1 MHSEQLTFES
11 DGGCS
16 SFSMSW
22 VFRNSKSCAIVLGL
36 STCGK
41 CMDLS
46 MRACIFRMS
55 FRMFGPKHMRKLKAV
70 NFAAWASSLS
80 QRTSIYLTLDS
91 MQGRVCCVRLL
102 RTGSHRCKKF
112 STFDFVSMSA
122 SMSASKRKLQKRN
135 RSVRFLTCHNFC
147 SRNSVGSAKS
157 LCTSVCLEISICII
171 SRFPPHCLGTCLCV
185 RQALSKITITW
196 NAKMVEEYSAYTP
209 IGKKTSSSLQS
220 MLTFEDFCRSHRTRI

>member
-1 MHSEQLTFES
+1 MHSELLTFES
-11 DGGCS
+11 DGCS
-16 SFSMSW
+16 SSSSAWAECFGIQRVAPSY
-22 VFRNSKSCAIVLGL
+22 CACQHVVSVL
-36 STCGK
+36 
-41 CMDLS
+41 
-46 MRACIFRMS
+46 RACIFRMS

-102 RTGSHRCKKF
+102 RTGSHRCKRF
-112 STFDFVSMSA
+112 STFDFVSMTA
-122 SMSASKRKLQKRN
+122 SMSAPKSKMQKRN

-171 SRFPPHCLGTCLCV
+171 SRFLLQYLGTCLCV
-185 RQALSKITITW
+185 RQCYLKS
-196 NAKMVEEYSAYTP
+196 
-209 IGKKTSSSLQS
+209 Q
-220 MLTFEDFCRSHRTRI
+220 